1 MNAASVREAL
11 AVARA
16 RGVDRLDA
24 QLLLAHVLERPRTWL
39 LAHDDAVLTAA
50 QAAAF
55 SAAVARRAGG
65 EPLAYVIGAKEF
77 HGLVLQTR
85 RGVLVP
91 RPDTETLVDWA
102 IELLRESFTG
112 VASPRVADLGT
123 GTGAIALAVK
133 RAVPS
138 ARVTAI
144 DKSPDALALAT
155 ANAAALGLA
164 IECLEGDWW
173 DAVGARCFDL
183 AVANPPYIAE
193 GDPHLQALR
202 EEPRMALVSG
212 SDGLD
217 AIRRIV
223 AGAGARLAPG
233 AWLLLEH
240 GHDQAAP
247 VAAMLQR
254 AGFAGVQS
262 RDDLAGIVRCTG
274 GRCPT

>member
-1 MNAASVREAL
+1 M
-11 AVARA
+11 
-16 RGVDRLDA
+16 
-24 QLLLAHVLERPRTWL
+24 
-39 LAHDDAVLTAA
+39 
-50 QAAAF
+50 
-55 SAAVARRAGG
+55 
-65 EPLAYVIGAKEF
+65 
-77 HGLVLQTR
+77 
-85 RGVLVP
+85 
-91 RPDTETLVDWA
+91 
-102 IELLRESFTG
+102 
-112 VASPRVADLGT
+112 
-123 GTGAIALAVK
+123 
-133 RAVPS
+133 
-138 ARVTAI
+138 
-144 DKSPDALALAT
+144 
-155 ANAAALGLA
+155 
-164 IECLEGDWW
+164 
-173 DAVGARCFDL
+173 
-183 AVANPPYIAE
+183 ANPPYIAE

-240 GHDQAAP
+240 GHDQAAS